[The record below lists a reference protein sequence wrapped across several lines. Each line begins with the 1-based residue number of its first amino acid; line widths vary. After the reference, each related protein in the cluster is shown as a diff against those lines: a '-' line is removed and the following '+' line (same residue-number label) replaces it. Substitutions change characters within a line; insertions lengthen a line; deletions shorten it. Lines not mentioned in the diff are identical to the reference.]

1 MSDELLDLLACELG
15 EIYLR
20 EEQCPGV
27 YYLSV
32 LPTIGRGGEYYVVLT
47 DAPIS
52 QEIRT
57 MGRKLEGCPVLV
69 YLLAGEDCQRHLKMS
84 IFAGMECRF

>member
-47 DAPIS
+47 VSASD
-52 QEIRT
+52 
-57 MGRKLEGCPVLV
+57 
-69 YLLAGEDCQRHLKMS
+69 KMKEN
-84 IFAGMECRF
+84 AEEKM

>member
-57 MGRKLEGCPVLV
+57 GRKWNG
-69 YLLAGEDCQRHLKMS
+69 
-84 IFAGMECRF
+84 